1 MLAQWGSGRCVS
13 WLADGGLTMY
23 SHSRRESR
31 RQGEKKG
38 MREGEKEG
46 ERGRERERE
55 EPFDVSSYNGTNP
68 IRPRHHSNDLS

>member
-13 WLADGGLTMY
+13 WLADGGLLTMY

-38 MREGEKEG
+38 LREGEKGG
-46 ERGRERERE
+46 ERGREREGRA
-55 EPFDVSSYNGTNP
+55 
-68 IRPRHHSNDLS
+68 L

>member
-13 WLADGGLTMY
+13 WLADGGLLTMY

-46 ERGRERERE
+46 ERGREREGRA
-55 EPFDVSSYNGTNP
+55 
-68 IRPRHHSNDLS
+68 L